1 MNADN
6 MILGDP
12 TLNYIVCIIAMIIE
26 GTSLG
31 IAIKTVNKER
41 GSMGLVDYIKTCK
54 DPSNFVILFEDSA
67 AEMGLV
73 VALIGVWLSNVTG
86 NPRFDAM
93 ASIIIGLILIVVAIL
108 LLRETKGLLI
118 GEGLSPY
125 EIEDII
131 KIVERDECVNHCGQV
146 LSMYM
151 GPQDMILTLD
161 VNFKKDA
168 SEVQVLRSIDRI
180 EKSITAKYPE
190 AKRIFIEVES
200 LQSVHHQKQVL
211 EELIE
216 EAEAELEE

>member
-1 MNADN
+1 MV
-6 MILGDP
+6 LGDP
-12 TLNYIVCIIAMIIE
+12 TLNYVVCLIAMIIE

-31 IAIKTVNKER
+31 IAIHTVNKER
-41 GSMGLVDYIKTCK
+41 GSMSIIKYVRTCK

-67 AEMGLV
+67 AELGLI
-73 VALIGVWLSNVTG
+73 VAMIGVLLSNVTG
-86 NPRFDAM
+86 NSRFDAA
-93 ASIIIGLILIVVAIL
+93 ASLVIGLILIVVAVL

-118 GEGLSPY
+118 GEGLTPY

-131 KIVERDECVNHCGQV
+131 EIVEEDDCVNRCGQV

-180 EKSITAKYPE
+180 EKCITAKYPE
-190 AKRIFIEVES
+190 ARRIFIEVES
-200 LQSVHHQKQVL
+200 FQSVHHQKQVL

-216 EAEAELEE
+216 EAEAELETKS